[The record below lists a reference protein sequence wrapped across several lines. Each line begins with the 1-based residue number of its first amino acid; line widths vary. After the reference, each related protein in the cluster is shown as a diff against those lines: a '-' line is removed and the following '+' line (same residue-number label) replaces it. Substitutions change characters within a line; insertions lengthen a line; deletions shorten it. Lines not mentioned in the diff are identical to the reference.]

1 MRAAVTKRLVAT
13 NIRKGEMRL
22 SEERLRGLLVRGLAG
37 DASAYRAF
45 LKELTGHLRAF
56 LRKRCARLPE
66 EVEDLVQE
74 SLLAVHNQRHTYDLG
89 QPVTAWVYA
98 IARYKL
104 IDLLRRRSRT
114 DVLNDPL
121 DEENELLVSSDNEA
135 AEARRDV
142 AKLLE
147 DLPDRQRLPIIHM
160 KIEGLSVTETA
171 RRTGMSVSAVKVGVH
186 RGLKTLAAKIRGT
199 A

>member
-1 MRAAVTKRLVAT
+1 MRAAVTKCLVAT

-104 IDLLRRRSRT
+104 IDLLRRRSRS

-121 DEENELLVSSDNEA
+121 DEENELLISSDNEA
-135 AEARRDV
+135 AEARRDI

-147 DLPDRQRLPIIHM
+147 DLPD
-160 KIEGLSVTETA
+160 
-171 RRTGMSVSAVKVGVH
+171 
-186 RGLKTLAAKIRGT
+186 
-199 A
+199 